1 MTPYQCIHFK
11 LTSILFTH
19 ITGITHTLLG
29 TKLIHVNPMQA
40 TWVPTQVHNQWKKK
54 WIITAKIGTSQ
65 KCQIQKTAVR

>member
-40 TWVPTQVHNQWKKK
+40 TWVPTQVHNQ
-54 WIITAKIGTSQ
+54 
-65 KCQIQKTAVR
+65 